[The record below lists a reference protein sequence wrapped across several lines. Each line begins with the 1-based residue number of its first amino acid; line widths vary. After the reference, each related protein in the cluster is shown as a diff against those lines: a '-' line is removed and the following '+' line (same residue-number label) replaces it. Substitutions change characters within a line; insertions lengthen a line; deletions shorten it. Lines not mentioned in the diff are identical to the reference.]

1 MLLVKQSHEDCVLC
15 QLGVNFTE
23 LLEGTFIFHL
33 FCFKQAGTW
42 SGANNVLISEK
53 RGETRVLDHVQQF
66 LKYLTVGD
74 VEKHSRCDIC
84 FCIKSDSLLW
94 QKISKRYVKIVFWE
108 AAGYLLGFFVA
119 FLFCFVFFFH
129 SFNIQRQKSKIVN
142 KAQTSTPAW
151 LKKNSRY
158 RSDIIKLVRKLHS
171 LSTTWKGLETDSLKW
186 NLSV

>member
-1 MLLVKQSHEDCVLC
+1 MLLVKQSHEDCVLR

-23 LLEGTFIFHL
+23 LVEGAFIFYL

-42 SGANNVLISEK
+42 SGADNVLISEK

-66 LKYLTVGD
+66 LKYLTVSD
-74 VEKHSRCDIC
+74 VEKHSRCNIL
-84 FCIKSDSLLW
+84 FLYKV
-94 QKISKRYVKIVFWE
+94 KFSKRYVKIVIWE
-108 AAGYLLGFFVA
+108 AAGCFFVFFCCC
-119 FLFCFVFFFH
+119 FLFCFVCFFH
-129 SFNIQRQKSKIVN
+129 FLNVQKEKLKIVN

-151 LKKNSRY
+151 LKMYSRY

-171 LSTTWKGLETDSLKW
+171 PSATWKGLETDSLKW